1 MDKKI
6 DGIDEIKRQVHKQIE
21 SEEKEYVEEVTENP
35 DKDSLA
41 GFSSTNWQELCN
53 QLPNYY

>member
-1 MDKKI
+1 MDTTI
-6 DGIDEIKRQVHKQIE
+6 DGINEIKRQVQQQIE
-21 SEEKEYVEEVTENP
+21 SEEKEYAAEVTIDP
-35 DKDSLA
+35 DKDSIA